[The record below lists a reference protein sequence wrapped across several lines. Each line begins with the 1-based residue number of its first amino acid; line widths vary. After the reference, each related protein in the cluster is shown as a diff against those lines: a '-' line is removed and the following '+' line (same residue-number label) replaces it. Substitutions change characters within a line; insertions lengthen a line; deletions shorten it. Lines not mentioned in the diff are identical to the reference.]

1 MRIGTRILSTALVC
15 TLLMS
20 TEAGAANIM
29 TDLTAGAGKKEA
41 SASVYVNIRVVGKDS
56 ATDSSPASG
65 SFSAVSR
72 TDSDRQIGGTSF
84 DRRGEAAE
92 GASVSSSGVLYTE
105 SHDGT
110 DDIDDIYA
118 DMCIVKIDDSMS
130 IRSEASEDAEPAG
143 YIYKDCIGEILEQ
156 KGSWT
161 KIRSGNLEGWIKNSY
176 LLYGESVIDRIRQAC
191 MQVAVI
197 NTETLRV
204 RKEASE
210 DASIIAL
217 LGEGDEVD
225 VVDMDG
231 DDWTEIE
238 YEDGTEGVGSGYVS
252 NEYIT
257 LKMMYKTG
265 ETLEEVKA
273 REEAS
278 RKASDESKKAEDKKA
293 EDKKAEDKKAE
304 DKKTEDKKT
313 EDKKE
318 ENKDEKKSEDKSVS
332 SDVSEATA
340 QSSNEAKPAE
350 TPAAPAEEAP
360 AVEETKN
367 EEPGEAAP
375 AEDST
380 AAPAGASEA
389 MLLAALIQCEC
400 NGPYEA
406 QLAVGAVVMNR
417 VKSGYGSITNAI
429 YAPHQF
435 GPASS
440 GKLART
446 LATGAISATAMQAAN
461 DAISG
466 VSNVGNARYFRNVS
480 SGHAGIVIGNHV
492 YW

>member
-1 MRIGTRILSTALVC
+1 
-15 TLLMS
+15 
-20 TEAGAANIM
+20 
-29 TDLTAGAGKKEA
+29 
-41 SASVYVNIRVVGKDS
+41 
-56 ATDSSPASG
+56 
-65 SFSAVSR
+65 
-72 TDSDRQIGGTSF
+72 
-84 DRRGEAAE
+84 
-92 GASVSSSGVLYTE
+92 
-105 SHDGT
+105 
-110 DDIDDIYA
+110 
-118 DMCIVKIDDSMS
+118 
-130 IRSEASEDAEPAG
+130 
-143 YIYKDCIGEILEQ
+143 
-156 KGSWT
+156 
-161 KIRSGNLEGWIKNSY
+161 
-176 LLYGESVIDRIRQAC
+176 
-191 MQVAVI
+191 
-197 NTETLRV
+197 
-204 RKEASE
+204 
-210 DASIIAL
+210 
-217 LGEGDEVD
+217 
-225 VVDMDG
+225 
-231 DDWTEIE
+231 
-238 YEDGTEGVGSGYVS
+238 
-252 NEYIT
+252 
-257 LKMMYKTG
+257 
-265 ETLEEVKA
+265 
-273 REEAS
+273 
-278 RKASDESKKAEDKKA
+278 
-293 EDKKAEDKKAE
+293 
-304 DKKTEDKKT
+304 DKKT

-360 AVEETKN
+360 AVEETKK

>member
-72 TDSDRQIGGTSF
+72 TDSDIQIGGTSF

-293 EDKKAEDKKAE
+293 EDKKAEDNKAE
-304 DKKTEDKKT
+304 DKKTEDKK
-313 EDKKE
+313 E
-318 ENKDEKKSEDKSVS
+318 EEKDEKKSEDKSVS
-332 SDVSEATA
+332 SDVSEAAA

-360 AVEETKN
+360 AVEETKK

-375 AEDST
+375 EEDST

>member
-1 MRIGTRILSTALVC
+1 
-15 TLLMS
+15 
-20 TEAGAANIM
+20 M

-65 SFSAVSR
+65 SLSAVSR

-110 DDIDDIYA
+110 DDIEDIYA

-225 VVDMDG
+225 VIDMDG

-265 ETLEEVKA
+265 ETLEEVEA

-304 DKKTEDKKT
+304 DKKTEDKK
-313 EDKKE
+313 E
-318 ENKDEKKSEDKSVS
+318 EKKDEKKSEDKSVS
-332 SDVSEATA
+332 SDVSEAAA

-350 TPAAPAEEAP
+350 APAAPAEEAP
-360 AVEETKN
+360 AVEETKK
-367 EEPGEAAP
+367 EEPSEAAP